1 MTEFLVFIFC
11 VGISLVFA
19 FFLYL
24 AIWEETNLGTLTEET
39 DEVKSYFTK
48 GFIFFM
54 CYLFIQLSV
63 YAVYL
68 FTVSMMSLLK
78 Q

>member
-1 MTEFLVFIFC
+1 MGKLLVFIFC
-11 VGISLVFA
+11 VVISLVFA

-24 AIWEETNLGTLTEET
+24 AIWDETNLGTLTEES

-54 CYLFIQLSV
+54 CYLFFQLSV

-68 FTVSMMSLLK
+68 FIISMMGLLK

>member
-1 MTEFLVFIFC
+1 MTKFLVFIFC

-19 FFLYL
+19 LFLYL
-24 AIWEETNLGTLTEET
+24 AIWEETNLGTLTEER

-68 FTVSMMSLLK
+68 FIVSMMNLLK